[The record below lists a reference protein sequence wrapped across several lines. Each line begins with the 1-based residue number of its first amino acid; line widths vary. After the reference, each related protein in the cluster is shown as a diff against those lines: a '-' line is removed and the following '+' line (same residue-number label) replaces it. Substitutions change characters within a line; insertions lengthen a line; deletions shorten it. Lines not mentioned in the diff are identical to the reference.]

1 MEFLTVASLHLFAV
15 ASPGPDFALVIR
27 QCFRYWKRSAIW
39 TSLGISLGILFHVS
53 LSLIGLGLL
62 ITYQPSIFN
71 GLKIL
76 ASLYILYLGVV
87 SIFNKSI
94 LHLDKKKKS
103 STTLYLR
110 CFLSGLITNTLNP
123 KAFLFFI
130 TVFTLVISPSTSQI
144 LQGIYGLYM
153 ALATF
158 LWFAMISIIFTNKS
172 MTSKYVYF
180 LPWIERIMGFILVII
195 SIQILFYWLCLI

>member
-27 QCFRYWKRSAIW
+27 QCFRYGKRSAIW
-39 TSLGISLGILFHVS
+39 TSLGISVGILFHVS

-94 LHLDKKKKS
+94 LDLDKKKKS

-195 SIQILFYWLCLI
+195 SIQILFY

>member
-27 QCFRYWKRSAIW
+27 QCFRYGKKSAIW
-39 TSLGISLGILFHVS
+39 TSLGISVGILFHVS

-195 SIQILFYWLCLI
+195 SIQILFY

>member
-27 QCFRYWKRSAIW
+27 QCFRYGKKSAIW
-39 TSLGISLGILFHVS
+39 TSLGISVGILFHVS
-53 LSLIGLGLL
+53 LSLIGLGLI

-153 ALATF
+153 SLAPF

-172 MTSKYVYF
+172 MTYKYVDF

-195 SIQILFYWLCLI
+195 SIQILFY

>member
-27 QCFRYWKRSAIW
+27 QCFRYGKRSAIW
-39 TSLGISLGILFHVS
+39 TSLGISVGILFHVS
-53 LSLIGLGLL
+53 LSLIGLGLI

-195 SIQILFYWLCLI
+195 SIQILFY

>member
-27 QCFRYWKRSAIW
+27 QCFRYGKRSAIW
-39 TSLGISLGILFHVS
+39 TSLGISVGILFHVS

-94 LHLDKKKKS
+94 LDLDKKKKS
-103 STTLYLR
+103 STTLYFR
-110 CFLSGLITNTLNP
+110 SFLSGLITNTLNP

-172 MTSKYVYF
+172 MTYKYVNF

-195 SIQILFYWLCLI
+195 SIQILFY

>member
-27 QCFRYWKRSAIW
+27 QCFRYGKRSAIW
-39 TSLGISLGILFHVS
+39 TSLGISVGILFHVS
-53 LSLIGLGLL
+53 LSLIGLGLI

-172 MTSKYVYF
+172 MTYKYVDF

-195 SIQILFYWLCLI
+195 SIQILFY

>member
-27 QCFRYWKRSAIW
+27 QCFRYGKRSAIW
-39 TSLGISLGILFHVS
+39 TSLGISVGILFHVS

-94 LHLDKKKKS
+94 LDLDKKKKS
-103 STTLYLR
+103 STTLYFR
-110 CFLSGLITNTLNP
+110 SFLSGLITNTLNP

-153 ALATF
+153 SLATF

-172 MTSKYVYF
+172 MTYKYVDF

-195 SIQILFYWLCLI
+195 SIQILFY

>member
-27 QCFRYWKRSAIW
+27 QCFRYGKKAAVWA
-39 TSLGISLGILFHVS
+39 SLGISVGILVHVS
-53 LSLIGLGLL
+53 LSLIGLGLV
-62 ITYQPSIFN
+62 IAYQPSIFY

-76 ASLYILYLGVV
+76 ASLYIFYLGVV

-94 LHLDKKKKS
+94 LHLDEKEKS

-110 CFLSGLITNTLNP
+110 SFLTGLVTNTLNP

-130 TVFTLVISPSTSQI
+130 TVFTLVISPSTSQL
-144 LQGIYGLYM
+144 LQSIYGLYM
-153 ALATF
+153 SLATF
-158 LWFAMISIIFTNKS
+158 LWFALISIIFTNES
-172 MTSKYVYF
+172 MTSKYVDL
-180 LPWIERIMGFILVII
+180 LPWIERTVGFILVII
-195 SIQILFYWLCLI
+195 SIQILFY

>member
-27 QCFRYWKRSAIW
+27 QCFRYGKRSAIW
-39 TSLGISLGILFHVS
+39 TSLGISVGILFHVS

-62 ITYQPSIFN
+62 ITYQPGIFN

-195 SIQILFYWLCLI
+195 SIQILFY

>member
-27 QCFRYWKRSAIW
+27 QCFRYGKKSAIW
-39 TSLGISLGILFHVS
+39 TSLGISVGILFHVS

-94 LHLDKKKKS
+94 LDLDKKKKS
-103 STTLYLR
+103 STTLYFR
-110 CFLSGLITNTLNP
+110 SFLSGLITNTLNP

-172 MTSKYVYF
+172 MTYKYVNF

-195 SIQILFYWLCLI
+195 SIQILFY

>member
-27 QCFRYWKRSAIW
+27 QCFRYGKRSGIW
-39 TSLGISLGILFHVS
+39 TSLGISVGILFHVS

-94 LHLDKKKKS
+94 LDLDKKKKS
-103 STTLYLR
+103 STTLYFR
-110 CFLSGLITNTLNP
+110 SFLSGLITNTLNP

-130 TVFTLVISPSTSQI
+130 TVFTLVISTSTSQI

-195 SIQILFYWLCLI
+195 SIQILFY

>member
-15 ASPGPDFALVIR
+15 ASPGHDFALVIR
-27 QCFRYWKRSAIW
+27 QCFRYGKRSAIW
-39 TSLGISLGILFHVS
+39 TSLGISVGILFHVS

-94 LHLDKKKKS
+94 LDLDKKKKS
-103 STTLYLR
+103 STTLYFR
-110 CFLSGLITNTLNP
+110 SFLSGLITNTLNP
-123 KAFLFFI
+123 KAFLF
-130 TVFTLVISPSTSQI
+130 L
-144 LQGIYGLYM
+144 
-153 ALATF
+153 
-158 LWFAMISIIFTNKS
+158 
-172 MTSKYVYF
+172 
-180 LPWIERIMGFILVII
+180 
-195 SIQILFYWLCLI
+195 

>member
-15 ASPGPDFALVIR
+15 AGPGPDFALVIR
-27 QCFRYWKRSAIW
+27 QCFRYGKRSAIW
-39 TSLGISLGILFHVS
+39 TSLGISVGILFHVS
-53 LSLIGLGLL
+53 LSLIGLGLI

-195 SIQILFYWLCLI
+195 SIQILFY

>member
-27 QCFRYWKRSAIW
+27 QCFRYGKKSAIW
-39 TSLGISLGILFHVS
+39 TSLGISVGILFHVS

-153 ALATF
+153 SLAPF

-172 MTSKYVYF
+172 MTYKYVDF

-195 SIQILFYWLCLI
+195 SIQILFY

>member
-27 QCFRYWKRSAIW
+27 QCFRYGKRSAIW
-39 TSLGISLGILFHVS
+39 TSLGISVGILFHVS
-53 LSLIGLGLL
+53 LSLIGLGLI

-94 LHLDKKKKS
+94 LDLDKKKKS
-103 STTLYLR
+103 STTLYFR
-110 CFLSGLITNTLNP
+110 SFLSGLITNTLNP

-195 SIQILFYWLCLI
+195 SIQILFY

>member
-27 QCFRYWKRSAIW
+27 QCFRYGKRSAIW
-39 TSLGISLGILFHVS
+39 TSLGISVGILFHVS

-172 MTSKYVYF
+172 MTYKYVDF

-195 SIQILFYWLCLI
+195 SIQILFY

>member
-27 QCFRYWKRSAIW
+27 QCFRYGKRSAIW
-39 TSLGISLGILFHVS
+39 TSLGISVGILFHVS

-87 SIFNKSI
+87 SI
-94 LHLDKKKKS
+94 
-103 STTLYLR
+103 
-110 CFLSGLITNTLNP
+110 LSNNLL
-123 KAFLFFI
+123 
-130 TVFTLVISPSTSQI
+130 
-144 LQGIYGLYM
+144 
-153 ALATF
+153 
-158 LWFAMISIIFTNKS
+158 
-172 MTSKYVYF
+172 
-180 LPWIERIMGFILVII
+180 
-195 SIQILFYWLCLI
+195 

>member
-27 QCFRYWKRSAIW
+27 QCFRYGKRSAIW
-39 TSLGISLGILFHVS
+39 NSLGISVGILFHVS

-94 LHLDKKKKS
+94 LDLDKKKKS
-103 STTLYLR
+103 STTLYFR
-110 CFLSGLITNTLNP
+110 SFLSGLITNTLNP

-195 SIQILFYWLCLI
+195 SIQILFY

>member
-27 QCFRYWKRSAIW
+27 QCFRYGKRSAIW
-39 TSLGISLGILFHVS
+39 TSLGISVGILFHVS

-94 LHLDKKKKS
+94 LHLDKIKKS

-195 SIQILFYWLCLI
+195 SIQILFY

>member
-27 QCFRYWKRSAIW
+27 QCFRYGKRSAIW
-39 TSLGISLGILFHVS
+39 TSLGISVGILFHVS

-172 MTSKYVYF
+172 MTYKYVYF

-195 SIQILFYWLCLI
+195 SIQILFY

>member
-27 QCFRYWKRSAIW
+27 QCFRYGKRSAIW
-39 TSLGISLGILFHVS
+39 TSLGISVGILFHVS

-195 SIQILFYWLCLI
+195 SIQILFY

>member
-27 QCFRYWKRSAIW
+27 QCFRYGKRSAIW
-39 TSLGISLGILFHVS
+39 TSLGISVGILFHVS

-94 LHLDKKKKS
+94 LDLDKKKKS
-103 STTLYLR
+103 STTLYFR
-110 CFLSGLITNTLNP
+110 SFLSGLITNTLNP

-195 SIQILFYWLCLI
+195 SIQILFY

>member
-27 QCFRYWKRSAIW
+27 QCFRYGKRSAIW
-39 TSLGISLGILFHVS
+39 TSLGISVGILFHVS

-94 LHLDKKKKS
+94 LDLDKKKKS
-103 STTLYLR
+103 STTLYFR
-110 CFLSGLITNTLNP
+110 SFLSGLITNTLNP

-172 MTSKYVYF
+172 MTYKYVDF

-195 SIQILFYWLCLI
+195 SIQILFY

>member
-1 MEFLTVASLHLFAV
+1 MVV
-15 ASPGPDFALVIR
+15 R
-27 QCFRYWKRSAIW
+27 QCFRYGKKSAVW
-39 TSLGISLGILFHVS
+39 TSLGISVGILVHVS

-62 ITYQPSIFN
+62 LTYQPSILN

-76 ASLYILYLGVV
+76 AALYIFYLGIL

-94 LHLDKKKKS
+94 LHLDEKEKS
-103 STTLYLR
+103 STALYFR
-110 CFLSGLITNTLNP
+110 SFLSGLITNILNP

-130 TVFTLVISPSTSQI
+130 TVFTLVINPSTSQI

-153 ALATF
+153 SLATF
-158 LWFAMISIIFTNKS
+158 LWFTMISIIFTNQS
-172 MTSKYVYF
+172 MTSKYVDF

-195 SIQILFYWLCLI
+195 SIQILFY